1 MAETDNPL
9 KRLVETA
16 ISDFAAWLLGV
27 EVQDAYAVNIELT
40 SDLVRVD
47 QLFRVTLQ
55 NGRTTL
61 LHIEFQG
68 RSTHRPMKWRML
80 EYMARIAD
88 AEPELALFSVVFYV
102 GAGAGNADTGEHRVN
117 SPGDTAS
124 IQWQYRVIH
133 VWKMQATELLKLQRP
148 GLLPLLGQT
157 KIDDPAVVIP
167 QVVDALTQLEDE
179 NLKRRLFTS
188 LMTLVENE
196 EIATMIEKLIAN
208 EGLLMDTPFL
218 RRLRKEALEK
228 GLEEGREAGLEAG
241 VKLGLAQGAILMRR
255 QDILD
260 ALILRFDP
268 AASIYRE
275 LEKMLADID
284 DEAELER
291 LFAAA
296 IRAANLA
303 DFQAA
308 LQPAAPPPK

>member
-55 NGRTTL
+55 NGQTTL

-80 EYMARIAD
+80 EYMSRIAD

-102 GAGAGNADTGEHRVN
+102 GAGAGNTDTGEHKVN

-124 IQWQYRVIH
+124 IHWKYRVVH

-157 KIDDPAVVIP
+157 KIDNPAVVIP
-167 QVVDALTQLEDE
+167 QVIDTLTQLENED
-179 NLKRRLFTS
+179 LKRGLFTS

-196 EIATMIEKLIAN
+196 EIATMIEKLI
-208 EGLLMDTPFL
+208 EHEDLLMDTPFL
-218 RRLRKEALEK
+218 RRLRQEALEK
-228 GLEEGREAGLEAG
+228 GLEEGRDEGMR
-241 VKLGLAQGAILMRR
+241 VGLAQGALLMRR

-308 LQPAAPPPK
+308 LQPAAPPE

>member
-55 NGRTTL
+55 NGQTTL

-80 EYMARIAD
+80 EYMSRIAD
-88 AEPELALFSVVFYV
+88 AEPELDLFSVVFYV
-102 GAGAGNADTGEHRVN
+102 GAGAGNTDTGEHKVN
-117 SPGDTAS
+117 SPGETAS
-124 IQWQYRVIH
+124 IHWKYRVVH

-157 KIDDPAVVIP
+157 KIDNPAVVIP
-167 QVVDALTQLEDE
+167 QVIDTLTQLENED
-179 NLKRRLFTS
+179 LKRGLFTS

-228 GLEEGREAGLEAG
+228 GLEEGRDEGMR
-241 VKLGLAQGAILMRR
+241 VGLAQGALLMRR

-275 LEKMLADID
+275 LKKMLAAID
-284 DEAELER
+284 DQAELER

-308 LQPAAPPPK
+308 LQPAAPPK